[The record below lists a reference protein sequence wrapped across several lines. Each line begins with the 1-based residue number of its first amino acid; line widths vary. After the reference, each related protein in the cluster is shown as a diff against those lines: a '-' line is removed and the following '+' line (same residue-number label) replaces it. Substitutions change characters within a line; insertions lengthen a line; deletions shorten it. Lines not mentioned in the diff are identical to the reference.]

1 MREKGEIL
9 FSTEVMV
16 FKCQNFYKRINAM
29 NKSTRITSDRQIV
42 FDEVMAKMKE
52 VFIGQAQNGMDE
64 HIGNWNGYFEYLSE
78 NVVIHDDLNFIDDW
92 SSRECLLFIYGAGF
106 QQVIA
111 DMEKA
116 FLDPSNATVEFGD
129 YKKALQR
136 LAKRAAVAALPI
148 KLIELGIEPQRLDDY
163 LMRLIDYG
171 HEYDQVGRKKL
182 FEDCVMKGKSLP
194 NVTAVAS

>member
-92 SSRECLLFIYGAGF
+92 SSRECLQSEIQIAIHKDRTSKTAPSSPSTASRAG
-106 QQVIA
+106 
-111 DMEKA
+111 
-116 FLDPSNATVEFGD
+116 S
-129 YKKALQR
+129 
-136 LAKRAAVAALPI
+136 
-148 KLIELGIEPQRLDDY
+148 
-163 LMRLIDYG
+163 
-171 HEYDQVGRKKL
+171 
-182 FEDCVMKGKSLP
+182 
-194 NVTAVAS
+194 